1 MYLNRLEVL
10 AGTYERLDTVMN
22 SVLVVVLKFES
33 CDRQRM
39 QDTMVARLWVRMPL
53 VSCMACN
60 GAAVCLGS
68 AQETKAEVERS
79 AKKNGLKTQAVPYLI
94 MYAESLTD
102 CLIENY
108 ENLHS

>member
-22 SVLVVVLKFES
+22 SVLVVLLKFES

-53 VSCMACN
+53 MSCMACN
-60 GAAVCLGS
+60 GAAVRHGG
-68 AQETKAEVERS
+68 AQETKFEVGRS
-79 AKKNGLKTQAVPYLI
+79 AKKNGLTTQAVRYLT
-94 MYAESLTD
+94 MYAESVTE